1 MITREHATRFAE
13 EWISAWNAHDLP
25 RVLSH
30 YDDDFEMASPL
41 IVHIAGE
48 PSGLLRGKPSI
59 GAYWSMA
66 LGLVPDLRFEL
77 LGVFAGVRSIAIHY
91 RNQAGRLGVE
101 VFELGSS
108 GRVSRAAAHYA

>member
-13 EWISAWNAHDLP
+13 EWISAWNSQDLS
-25 RVLSH
+25 RILSH

-41 IVHIAGE
+41 IVQIAGE
-48 PSGLLRGKPSI
+48 PSGVLRGKASV
-59 GAYWSMA
+59 GAYWGKA

-77 LGVFAGVRSIAIHY
+77 LGVFAGVRGLAIHY

>member
-1 MITREHATRFAE
+1 MVTREQAARFAE
-13 EWISAWNAHDLP
+13 EWISAWNAHDLA

-41 IVHIAGE
+41 IVQIAGE
-48 PSGLLRGKPSI
+48 PSGVLRGKASV
-59 GAYWSMA
+59 GAYWSKA
-66 LGLVPDLRFEL
+66 LGVVPDLRFEL
-77 LGVFAGVRSIAIHY
+77 LGVFAGVRTIAVHY